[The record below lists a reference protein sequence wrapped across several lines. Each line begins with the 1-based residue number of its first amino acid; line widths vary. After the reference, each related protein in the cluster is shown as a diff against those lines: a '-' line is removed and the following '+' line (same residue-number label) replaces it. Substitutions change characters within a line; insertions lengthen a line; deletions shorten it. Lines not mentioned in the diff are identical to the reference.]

1 MTARRH
7 CHILLFLC
15 GIVSLPAA
23 AQPLVPEGEIALPDV
38 RGRVDHLAADPQRR
52 RLLVAELGNNTVD
65 IVDLAGGQATNRIA
79 GLAEPQG
86 VGFAP
91 KADRYAVANAN
102 DGTVHFYRAEDL
114 APAGTVELGS
124 DADNVRIDPASGDV
138 LVGYGS
144 GGIATIDPVIL
155 TKTGAVA
162 LPAHPEG
169 FQLDP
174 VGARLYVNLPE
185 AHRIAVIDRTAGK
198 IVANWSTGTLGG
210 NFPMAI
216 GEAGGLVAAVFR
228 NPSTLVVYDSKSG
241 EVRTRLPACG
251 DADDLFFDDKRKR
264 IYVSCGAG
272 MVDVFEAE
280 ASGYRPFGQV
290 ATASGA
296 RTSLFVPALDRLFV
310 AVRAGAFGG
319 SASIRIFR
327 PAP

>member
-1 MTARRH
+1 
-7 CHILLFLC
+7 
-15 GIVSLPAA
+15 
-23 AQPLVPEGEIALPDV
+23 V

-65 IVDLAGGQATNRIA
+65 IVDLAGGRAVNRIA

-124 DADNVRIDPASGDV
+124 DADNIRIDPANGGV

-144 GGIATIDPVIL
+144 GGIATIDPATL

-174 VGARLYVNLPE
+174 AAARLYVNLPE
-185 AHRIAVIDRTAGK
+185 ARRIAVIDRAAGK
-198 IVANWSTGTLGG
+198 IVANWNTGALGG

-216 GEAGGLVAAVFR
+216 DETGGLVAAVFR

-251 DADDLFFDDKRKR
+251 DADDVFFDGKRKR

-272 MVDVFEAE
+272 MVDVFEAG
-280 ASGYRPFGQV
+280 ANGYRSLGQV

-310 AVRAGAFGG
+310 AVRAGTFGG

>member
-1 MTARRH
+1 MTARRR
-7 CHILLFLC
+7 CHILLLLC

-23 AQPLVPEGEIALPDV
+23 AQPLVAEGEIALPGV
-38 RGRVDHLAADPQRR
+38 HGRIDHLALDPQRR

-65 IVDLAGGQATNRIA
+65 IVDLAGGRVTNRIA

-114 APAGTVELGS
+114 APAETVELGS
-124 DADNVRIDPASGDV
+124 DADNVRIDPANGGV

-144 GGIATIDPVIL
+144 GGIAAIDLATL

-174 VGARLYVNLPE
+174 AGARLYVNLPE
-185 AHRIAVIDRTAGK
+185 AHRIAVIDRAAGK
-198 IVANWSTGTLGG
+198 IVANWNTGALGG

-216 GEAGGLVAAVFR
+216 DETGGLVAAVFR

-241 EVRTRLPACG
+241 EVRTQLPTCG
-251 DADDLFFDDKRKR
+251 DADDAFFDDKRKR

-280 ASGYRPFGQV
+280 ASGYRPLGQV

-310 AVRAGAFGG
+310 AVRAGTFGG
-319 SASIRIFR
+319 SASIQIFR

>member
-1 MTARRH
+1 MTAGRR

-15 GIVSLPAA
+15 GLVSLPAA
-23 AQPLVPEGEIALPDV
+23 AQPLIPEGEIALPGV
-38 RGRVDHLAADPQRR
+38 RGRIDHLALDPQRR

-65 IVDLAGGQATNRIA
+65 IVDLAGKRAASRIS

-86 VGFAP
+86 VGVAA

-124 DADNVRIDPASGDV
+124 DADNIRIDPASGDV

-144 GGIATIDPVIL
+144 GGIATIDPMTL
-155 TKTGAVA
+155 AQTGAVA

-174 VGARLYVNLPE
+174 AGARLYVNLPE
-185 AHRIAVIDRTAGK
+185 AHRIAVIDRAAGK
-198 IVANWSTGTLGG
+198 IVANWNTGALGG

-216 GEAGGLVAAVFR
+216 GETGGLVAAVFR

-241 EVRTRLPACG
+241 EVRTQLPACG
-251 DADDLFFDDKRKR
+251 DADDVFFDDKRRR

-280 ASGYRPFGQV
+280 ANGYRPLGKV
-290 ATASGA
+290 ATAGGA

-319 SASIRIFR
+319 SASIRTFR

>member
-23 AQPLVPEGEIALPDV
+23 SQPLVPEGEIALPDV

-65 IVDLAGGQATNRIA
+65 IVDLAGGRATNRIA

-114 APAGTVELGS
+114 APAGIVELGS
-124 DADNVRIDPASGDV
+124 DADNVRIDPANGDV

-144 GGIATIDPVIL
+144 GGIATIDPVTL
-155 TKTGAVA
+155 TETGAVA

-174 VGARLYVNLPE
+174 AGARLYVNLPD
-185 AHRIAVIDRTAGK
+185 AHRIAVIDRAAGK

-216 GEAGGLVAAVFR
+216 DEAGGLVAAVFR
-228 NPSTLVVYDSKSG
+228 SPSTLVVYDSKSG
-241 EVRTRLPACG
+241 EVRARLPACG
-251 DADDLFFDDKRKR
+251 DADDVFFDNRRQR

-272 MVDVFEAE
+272 MVDGFEAE
-280 ASGYRPFGQV
+280 ASGYRPLGQV